1 MNKREEVISPRLYDI
16 VWNDGTTLQTSGIL
30 GINDVFIAV
39 VDTEEKLVFSAPL
52 EGLKYCQVVPEG
64 RGTQTKQ

>member
-1 MNKREEVISPRLYDI
+1 MNEQEEVISPRLYDI
-16 VWNDGTTLQTSGIL
+16 VWNDGTTLQTSGVL

-39 VDTEEKLVFSAPL
+39 VDTQEKLVFAAPL
-52 EGLKYCQVVPEG
+52 DDIKYCQVVPEG